1 MKHAALVVAS
11 ILLMSTAAWA
21 QAYSNANL
29 NGKYSLQY
37 GIVETYTWSKTF
49 ACPTNLNITFTA
61 NSSRNTWTGVY
72 GSLTFDGRGN
82 FSFSLANIGNFNQ
95 TASANTMS
103 VTWNSSCQVVSVNN
117 GSIVYLAPTTLTGT
131 GTYSVKPNGTGSLS
145 SASISPPITFI
156 LAATNSVGISATAL
170 LTNAQT
176 NGKEIGSGIAVRQ

>member
-1 MKHAALVVAS
+1 MRPLFYGCGGGTAKRRGFPLAAL
-11 ILLMSTAAWA
+11 LL
-21 QAYSNANL
+21 
-29 NGKYSLQY
+29 
-37 GIVETYTWSKTF
+37 
-49 ACPTNLNITFTA
+49 
-61 NSSRNTWTGVY
+61 
-72 GSLTFDGRGN
+72 
-82 FSFSLANIGNFNQ
+82 
-95 TASANTMS
+95 
-103 VTWNSSCQVVSVNN
+103 SSCQVVSFNN